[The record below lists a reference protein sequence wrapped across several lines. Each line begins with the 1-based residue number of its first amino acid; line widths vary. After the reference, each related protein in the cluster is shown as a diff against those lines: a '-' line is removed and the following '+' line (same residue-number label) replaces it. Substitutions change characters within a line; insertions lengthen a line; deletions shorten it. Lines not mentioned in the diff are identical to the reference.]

1 MVFCVV
7 RILDSTPA
15 SASGVTSQ
23 DLGSLWATSLGSSP

>member
-1 MVFCVV
+1 MVFCMV
-7 RILDSTPA
+7 RIDPTPA